1 MKLNK
6 GTTLLYLKNK
16 KLPNN
21 LIIPKLL
28 IFKKKIYLK
37 SRIKIL
43 NKILNFFDK
52 DVIIRSCANDEDVEN
67 KTNAGKYSS
76 CLSKLNSRELS
87 KAINIVCDK
96 IKSNDQFIVQTFI
109 KKPDSSGVIFTR
121 CLNDNAPYIVINLDN
136 SKKTNLITSGKY
148 NPTMKTFYIHRSLR
162 YVPRKFRE
170 LVKIISYLEKIF
182 KNERLDIEFARKG
195 KFFFLFQC
203 RKLLKKIKTIELNKE
218 MENIEKKII
227 NIFKEQPGLFGKKNM
242 LSNMADWNPAEIIGV
257 KPYPL
262 AISLYKSLVTDD
274 NWSKQ
279 RKMFGY
285 KDVRPYPLMY
295 NLGGSPYID
304 VRVDFNSFLPSKL
317 DKHISK
323 KIINY
328 FINFLR
334 KNNYYHD
341 KVEFFTIPTFF
352 NFFSKKKLSF
362 LSKQEKEKF
371 YFYLKKITI
380 ENLNLRKI
388 ENEKLEIEDLNKKIF
403 EIESK
408 NISNLQKIFLHTY
421 NCKKNGILP
430 FASMAR
436 KAFISK
442 SILESWLIK
451 GYMNREIRDIF
462 FSNISTVSKEIN
474 KNLYYL
480 SINKISKKNFLES
493 YGHLRPSTYDIDSK
507 NYKENFKNYFDFK
520 NLKVLKK
527 ETNFI
532 LSEKLKKKIEL
543 KIGKILKAEELIQ
556 YIKLTIALREE
567 FKLEFSRSID
577 YIFSNLKKFFKK
589 IKINEKKIKYL
600 DYNII
605 LNANSDLS
613 LTKFRKIILNN
624 INLNLLNYKKLSL
637 IKLPDTI
644 NSYKDIYF
652 FEEQRSKPNY
662 ITNKKIVSSIIC
674 LEKKRN
680 LNIVSKLTNKIV
692 VIENADPG
700 YDFLFSYKIS
710 GLITKYGGPNSHM
723 AIRCEELNVP
733 AIIGMGNLIDNFK
746 NNNIVEIDCMRKKI
760 KII

>member
-52 DVIIRSCANDEDVEN
+52 DVIIRSCTNDEDVEN

-76 CLSKLNSRELS
+76 CLSKLNSKELS
-87 KAINIVCDK
+87 NAINIVCDK

-109 KKPDSSGVIFTR
+109 KKPDTSGVIFTR

-148 NPTMKTFYIHRSLR
+148 NPTMKTFYIHRSFR

-203 RKLLKKIKTIELNKE
+203 RKLLKKTKTIELNKE

-274 NWSKQ
+274 IWSKQ

-334 KNNYYHD
+334 KNNSYHD
-341 KVEFFTIPTFF
+341 KVEFCTIPTFF
-352 NFFSKKKLSF
+352 NFF
-362 LSKQEKEKF
+362 
-371 YFYLKKITI
+371 LKKII
-380 ENLNLRKI
+380 
-388 ENEKLEIEDLNKKIF
+388 IF
-403 EIESK
+403 K
-408 NISNLQKIFLHTY
+408 
-421 NCKKNGILP
+421 
-430 FASMAR
+430 
-436 KAFISK
+436 
-442 SILESWLIK
+442 
-451 GYMNREIRDIF
+451 
-462 FSNISTVSKEIN
+462 
-474 KNLYYL
+474 
-480 SINKISKKNFLES
+480 
-493 YGHLRPSTYDIDSK
+493 
-507 NYKENFKNYFDFK
+507 
-520 NLKVLKK
+520 
-527 ETNFI
+527 
-532 LSEKLKKKIEL
+532 
-543 KIGKILKAEELIQ
+543 
-556 YIKLTIALREE
+556 
-567 FKLEFSRSID
+567 
-577 YIFSNLKKFFKK
+577 
-589 IKINEKKIKYL
+589 
-600 DYNII
+600 
-605 LNANSDLS
+605 
-613 LTKFRKIILNN
+613 
-624 INLNLLNYKKLSL
+624 
-637 IKLPDTI
+637 
-644 NSYKDIYF
+644 
-652 FEEQRSKPNY
+652 
-662 ITNKKIVSSIIC
+662 
-674 LEKKRN
+674 
-680 LNIVSKLTNKIV
+680 
-692 VIENADPG
+692 
-700 YDFLFSYKIS
+700 
-710 GLITKYGGPNSHM
+710 
-723 AIRCEELNVP
+723 
-733 AIIGMGNLIDNFK
+733 
-746 NNNIVEIDCMRKKI
+746 
-760 KII
+760 